1 MIKRGRRRVSI
12 VHKYIRT
19 IDDNDNLKSTRSI
32 IASDITYVHS
42 VPFFSNSGTILAHER
57 SLIVVRNAK
66 WHHDKS
72 NPKREMI
79 EMTKTSQ
86 ESVKK
91 STSLPLLPSGGW
103 KRGAMATILFVTG
116 VIGLMSTTSI
126 PEDVDTENIKGPHSK
141 IKIACVGDSLTLGEM
156 GGPRHEG
163 KDYPSQL
170 QGILG
175 ENYTIENFGRNGATA
190 FAGIPPSYNQTEE
203 FRTSLE
209 FRAGIYLLMLGTN
222 DSQFWE
228 SKGGSIQFE
237 RDLGSII
244 DSILSTQRHRP
255 PRIILATNPWI
266 VKYKRMNQ
274 ILINDVFPAIKRVAK
289 DRSLQVV
296 DMYSVTVG
304 QEESY
309 IGDGLHLNVL
319 GYEQLANAWKSA
331 ILCNGNGICEIGED
345 CHSCPRDC
353 SNDC

>member
-1 MIKRGRRRVSI
+1 MQRASRQV
-12 VHKYIRT
+12 
-19 IDDNDNLKSTRSI
+19 KS
-32 IASDITYVHS
+32 
-42 VPFFSNSGTILAHER
+42 
-57 SLIVVRNAK
+57 K
-66 WHHDKS
+66 K
-72 NPKREMI
+72 EMI

-116 VIGLMSTTSI
+116 VIGIMSTTLI
-126 PEDVDTENIKGPHSK
+126 PEDVNTKNIKGTHSK
-141 IKIACVGDSLTLGEM
+141 IKIACVGDSLTLGEI
-156 GGPRHEG
+156 GGPQHEG

-170 QGILG
+170 QGMLG

-190 FAGIPPSYNQTEE
+190 FAGIPPSYNQTGE
-203 FRTSLE
+203 FYASLE
-209 FRAGIYLLMLGTN
+209 FQGGIYLLMLGTN
-222 DSQFWE
+222 DSKFWAR
-228 SKGGSIQFE
+228 KGGSVQFE
-237 RDLGSII
+237 HDLGSII

-266 VKYKRMNQ
+266 EKDYGKINQ
-274 ILINDVFPAIKRVAK
+274 ILVNDVIPAIKRVAI

-319 GYEQLANAWKSA
+319 GYEQLANAWKNA

>member
-1 MIKRGRRRVSI
+1 
-12 VHKYIRT
+12 
-19 IDDNDNLKSTRSI
+19 
-32 IASDITYVHS
+32 
-42 VPFFSNSGTILAHER
+42 
-57 SLIVVRNAK
+57 
-66 WHHDKS
+66 
-72 NPKREMI
+72 
-79 EMTKTSQ
+79 MTKTSQ

-116 VIGLMSTTSI
+116 VIGLMSTTTI
-126 PEDVDTENIKGPHSK
+126 PEDVNTKNIKGTHSK
-141 IKIACVGDSLTLGEM
+141 IKIACVGDSLTLGEI

-170 QGILG
+170 QEILG
-175 ENYTIENFGRNGATA
+175 ENYAIENFGRNGATA
-190 FAGIPPSYNQTEE
+190 FAGIPPSYNQTGQ
-203 FRTSLE
+203 FYTSLG

-222 DSQFWE
+222 DSKFWARM
-228 SKGGSIQFE
+228 GGSVQFE
-237 RDLGSII
+237 HDLGSII

-266 VKYKRMNQ
+266 VNNKRKNQ
-274 ILINDVFPAIKRVAK
+274 ILVNDVIPAIKRVAK
-289 DRSLQVV
+289 DRNLQVV
-296 DMYSVTVG
+296 DVYSVTVG

-309 IGDGLHLNVL
+309 IEDGLHLNVL
-319 GYEQLANAWKSA
+319 GYKQLANAWKSA